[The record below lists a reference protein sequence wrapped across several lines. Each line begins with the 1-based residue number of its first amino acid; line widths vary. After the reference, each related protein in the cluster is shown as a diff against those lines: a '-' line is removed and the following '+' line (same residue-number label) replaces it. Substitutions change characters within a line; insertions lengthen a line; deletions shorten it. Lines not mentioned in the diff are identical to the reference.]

1 MAQVSEIKKAPGNR
15 TTGYEYEKD
24 AKFVAYVSSYT
35 RGKGEKYGIRIYD
48 VDMEKGYLT
57 EKQQI
62 EISNS
67 SYVTIS
73 HNRKYL
79 YSITDFGIEAYRIIK
94 GGDLERINL
103 ASINGMRGS
112 YLSTDYEDEFLFVS
126 GYHDGKI
133 TVLRINEDG
142 SVGEICDELFLKGLG
157 SIAER
162 NFRPHVQCVKMTT
175 HQTVRDPS
183 FRTRIGSQTLEV
195 LQGRPFPLRCP

>member
-1 MAQVSEIKKAPGNR
+1 MAQVSEIKASPANR
-15 TTGYEYEKD
+15 KTGYEYEKG

-48 VDMEKGYLT
+48 VDMENGYLI

-94 GGDLERINL
+94 GGDLEKINL

-133 TVLRINEDG
+133 TVLRLNEDG

-157 SIAER
+157 
-162 NFRPHVQCVKMTT
+162 
-175 HQTVRDPS
+175 RDRKS
-183 FRTRIGSQTLEV
+183 V
-195 LQGRPFPLRCP
+195 V

>member
-1 MAQVSEIKKAPGNR
+1 MTQVSEIKKSPANR
-15 TTGYEYEKD
+15 KTGYEYEEG

-35 RGKGEKYGIRIYD
+35 RGKGKDEKYGIRVYD
-48 VDMEKGYLT
+48 VDMENGYLY

-62 EISNS
+62 AISNS

-79 YSITDFGIEAYRIIK
+79 YSITDFGIEAYRIIA
-94 GGDLERINL
+94 GGDLEKINM

-142 SVGEICDELFLKGLG
+142 SVGEICDELFLKG
-157 SIAER
+157 
-162 NFRPHVQCVKMTT
+162 
-175 HQTVRDPS
+175 
-183 FRTRIGSQTLEV
+183 
-195 LQGRPFPLRCP
+195 

>member
-1 MAQVSEIKKAPGNR
+1 MAEKKAS
-15 TTGYEYEKD
+15 KIM
-24 AKFVAYVSSYT
+24 AYVSCYT
-35 RGKGEKYGIRIYD
+35 RGSKVGIRVYD
-48 VDMEKGYLT
+48 VDMEHGVFH
-57 EKQQI
+57 EKEKV

-142 SVGEICDELFLKGLG
+142 SVGEISVPMC
-157 SIAER
+157 SA
-162 NFRPHVQCVKMTT
+162 
-175 HQTVRDPS
+175 
-183 FRTRIGSQTLEV
+183 
-195 LQGRPFPLRCP
+195 